1 MVLPVTDEQAKAIQE
16 TAKFGQTALN
26 SIRGFG
32 QYIAN
37 VLGTLPEDLVGL
49 IATDPLK
56 HIRIRNAEKLKEKTE
71 KILYE
76 RGIEQPQLA
85 SPTLAIPLMQA
96 ACDESR
102 EELQEI
108 WAQLLA
114 TAMDPA
120 RANTV
125 RRSFIDTVK
134 QMDPLDALVLKMRN
148 DIQFDVQMIRLSGV
162 NPIHH
167 ISAQLGTLIEEV
179 EVSVQNLMLLRCARR
194 NNIEEATFFITAYGK
209 LLIKACSA

>member
-1 MVLPVTDEQAKAIQE
+1 MPVTDEQAKAIQE

-71 KILYE
+71 KILHE
-76 RGIEQPQLA
+76 RGIEQAQLA

-125 RRSFIDTVK
+125 RKSFIDTVK

-148 DIQFDVQMIRLSGV
+148 DILKRVVGG
-162 NPIHH
+162 NPPRYIAEQLE
-167 ISAQLGTLIEEV
+167 ISVEEV
-179 EVSVQNLMLLRCARR
+179 EVSVQDLIRLNCARR
-194 NNIEEATFFITAYGK
+194 FNEEDANFLVNAYGK
-209 LLIKACSA
+209 SLIKACAA

>member
-16 TAKFGQTALN
+16 TAKFGQNALN
-26 SIRGFG
+26 VTRDVGG
-32 QYIAN
+32 YISN
-37 VLGTLPEDLVGL
+37 VLGTLLEDTVGL
-49 IATDPLK
+49 AADTLR
-56 HIRIRNAEKLKEKTE
+56 HLRIRNAEELRKKTE
-71 KILYE
+71 RILCE
-76 RGIEQPQLA
+76 RGVQYPEPA
-85 SPTLAIPLMQA
+85 SPSLAIPLMQA

-134 QMDPLDALVLKMRN
+134 QMDPLDALVLKMRHESK
-148 DIQFDVQMIRLSGV
+148 QELFGA
-162 NPIHH
+162 NPQNYI
-167 ISAQLGTLIEEV
+167 AGQLKIPQEEV
-179 EVSVQNLMLLRCARR
+179 EVSVQNLIRLNCVYRIHETGT
-194 NNIEEATFFITAYGK
+194 NFHVTAYGK
-209 LLIKACSA
+209 LLMKACAA